1 MQRTTSISPGAAPV
15 VDVKTKASPS
25 GFGAAVGERRLVE
38 DSSASLEAAD
48 PAVSGHETMS
58 IHAADARVLE
68 ACGFVEPSFTFS
80 PSSLTDATHAVAYS
94 ADIDVTGGIA
104 PYTFAVADG
113 DALPA
118 GLSLNASTGVISG
131 TVASAG
137 GPHTFDIVATDA
149 NGRKAT
155 KSYSLTVG

>member
-68 ACGFVEPSFTFS
+68 ACGFVEPSFTWSLAS
-80 PSSLTDATHAVAYS
+80 PLADATHAVAYTK
-94 ADIDVTGGIA
+94 DIDVTGGLA
-104 PYTFAVADG
+104 PYTFALADG
-113 DALPA
+113 SSLPA
-118 GLSLNASTGVISG
+118 GLTLNASTGVISG
-131 TVASAG
+131 TPTTADDYEF
-137 GPHTFDIVATDA
+137 TITATDA
-149 NGRKAT
+149 NGRKASKT
-155 KSYSLTVG
+155 YSLTVG